1 MLILLN
7 SQLVLTV
14 ERHFGQKF
22 SYSEESPAQDT
33 SRLELWLDQCYD
45 RCYNFILS
53 VAARTGAVCSS
64 KRLRS
69 PIFRS
74 NSQTSE
80 YDVEAAV
87 GERTPLLFAAK
98 ISGDERR
105 HRQLPTAQ
113 ATALF
118 GILALV
124 LFLLVGIIIA
134 VYLLLLQGE
143 YWTMVRR
150 EMCSDV

>member
-22 SYSEESPAQDT
+22 CYSEESLAEDT
-33 SRLELWLDQCYD
+33 SRLELSLDQCYD

-80 YDVEAAV
+80 YDVEAAA
-87 GERTPLLFAAK
+87 GERTPLLFTAK
-98 ISGDERR
+98 ISGVESVDERR
-105 HRQLPTAQ
+105 HRQLPSAH

-118 GILALV
+118 GILALI

-143 YWTMVRR
+143 YWTLVRK
-150 EMCSDV
+150 EM